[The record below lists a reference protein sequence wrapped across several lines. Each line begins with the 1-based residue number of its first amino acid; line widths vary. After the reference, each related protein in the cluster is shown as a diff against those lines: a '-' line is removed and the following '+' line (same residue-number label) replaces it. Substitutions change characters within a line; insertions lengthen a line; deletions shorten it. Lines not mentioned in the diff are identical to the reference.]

1 MRSLWLKAP
10 SHTRSLCFACGLFLP
25 GPKSQH
31 RFMKN
36 SNVLKIY
43 LYIKTLQTSGL
54 CVSFLEP
61 SVGDFKAHEW
71 LSQKLVKRHKWSQ
84 KERLHGDTLATWT
97 ETSKLI
103 KLLCS
108 CIISERIWVLW
119 ACSFFILTSQKP
131 TVYGWFHF
139 KCSSR
144 LLLVNEE
151 WLWWR

>member
-61 SVGDFKAHEW
+61 SVGDFKAHKW
-71 LSQKLVKRHKWSQ
+71 LSQKFVKRHNRSQ

-108 CIISERIWVLW
+108 CIISREDM
-119 ACSFFILTSQKP
+119 SFVSMFFFFLFWHHKSLQYMDDFIVSVQADCCL
-131 TVYGWFHF
+131 
-139 KCSSR
+139 
-144 LLLVNEE
+144 
-151 WLWWR
+151 

>member
-10 SHTRSLCFACGLFLP
+10 SHTHVHCVLPVNYFSP

-61 SVGDFKAHEW
+61 SVGDFKAHKW
-71 LSQKLVKRHKWSQ
+71 LSQKFVKRHWP
-84 KERLHGDTLATWT
+84 HGH

-119 ACSFFILTSQKP
+119 ACSFFFILTSQKP